1 MERELANSGLAHA
14 PPGRSCRSVSPNLG
28 MSSSRTCGQ
37 RRSDLQSSG
46 NSTSGTNE
54 ENGSQTGTGMH
65 SATDTAPS
73 VTGTNGSADA
83 SSDGSANASSD
94 DSADANCDASADGGN
109 NDTMSMDGE
118 GKSSSSSDNEDFPVL
133 RKTVHSSLNT
143 VTVPAVVAAIT
154 PVSIY
159 KSATAPLLD
168 GTGTVSSPV
177 IDRITVSSITSGK
190 MEETSSAGAAASH
203 LAGSHPKVSVSLASI
218 PAISVQDQIG
228 ATTTFVSGPAVFD
241 NNDLCAKDL
250 SDQGTFFIYFNC
262 TFLNSFNNIL
272 DVRMNSPPSPNQL
285 ELQGASRTTG
295 GIF

>member
-1 MERELANSGLAHA
+1 MG
-14 PPGRSCRSVSPNLG
+14 
-28 MSSSRTCGQ
+28 SSRTRGQ

-54 ENGSQTGTGMH
+54 ENSSQTGTGTH
-65 SATDTAPS
+65 SATDTAQS
-73 VTGTNGSADA
+73 GTGTNGSADA
-83 SSDGSANASSD
+83 SSDGSADASSD

-109 NDTMSMDGE
+109 NDAMSMDGE
-118 GKSSSSSDNEDFPVL
+118 GKSSSSSSDNEDFPVL
-133 RKTVHSSLNT
+133 RKTVRSSLDT
-143 VTVPAVVAAIT
+143 VTVPAVVGAIT

-168 GTGTVSSPV
+168 GTGTASSPV
-177 IDRITVSSITSGK
+177 IDPITVSSITSGK

-228 ATTTFVSGPAVFD
+228 ATTTIVSGPAVFD

-250 SDQGTFFIYFNC
+250 SGQGTIFLYFNC

-272 DVRMNSPPSPNQL
+272 DVHMNSPPSPNQL
-285 ELQGASRTTG
+285 ELQGAS
-295 GIF
+295 